1 MTAIGESSSTAQAM
15 PRQAMPRVV
24 WLGLIIA
31 IVLDTG
37 VQLCWKGAVLAAP
50 DNATF
55 IQTILATAA
64 QPLFWAALVMYG
76 LQFLNWMRVLSHAD
90 LSFAQP
96 ITALS
101 YVSVGACSI
110 MFLHE
115 SITPVR
121 ALGTLL
127 ILLGVW
133 FISQTSHKTTNLPIG
148 DGITGDASLNLK
160 EIAQEVA
167 GGY

>member
-1 MTAIGESSSTAQAM
+1 MSR
-15 PRQAMPRVV
+15 PRIPSEI

-37 VQLCWKGAVLAAP
+37 VQLCWKGAVLSAP
-50 DNATF
+50 ENANF
-55 IQTILATAA
+55 VQTILTTAV

-76 LQFLNWMRVLSHAD
+76 LQFLNWMRVLSQTD

-115 SITPVR
+115 SITPAR
-121 ALGTLL
+121 AFGTVL

-133 FISQTSHKTTNLPIG
+133 FISQTNHKTTNVKSNAAPK
-148 DGITGDASLNLK
+148 LNPM
-160 EIAQEVA
+160 EVH
-167 GGY
+167 GGH